1 MVPVPGAAPGDMAG
15 ASMRRSGATTMIE
28 RPETPPRVRAELK
41 EGRAHYQRLEAK
53 MDKLEQAQ
61 QRHEAQARE
70 DLTSAREERREM
82 DRRLDALSASQ
93 ARGEERLAALS
104 AAVVELRTGQKEGWA
119 EAVERERAR
128 VVREEA
134 MAGQLARIL
143 GAMAM
148 ASAVARDRAG
158 TADPGGEGGA
168 LVAAPMSQSRRGAVA
183 GVGGLSLATILAIVA
198 ALGSLPVAV
207 QWVLIVVASAAGLGA
222 VVVGVRWGWRIAG
235 GSP

>member
-1 MVPVPGAAPGDMAG
+1 
-15 ASMRRSGATTMIE
+15 MIE

-134 MAGQLARIL
+134 MAGQLTRIL
-143 GAMAM
+143 SAMA
-148 ASAVARDRAG
+148 AATAVARDRAG

-168 LVAAPMSQSRRGAVA
+168 LVVTAPMSQSRRGAVA

>member
-1 MVPVPGAAPGDMAG
+1 
-15 ASMRRSGATTMIE
+15 
-28 RPETPPRVRAELK
+28 
-41 EGRAHYQRLEAK
+41 

-70 DLTSAREERREM
+70 DLTAAREERREM

-93 ARGEERLAALS
+93 ARGEERLTALA

-119 EAVERERAR
+119 EAAERERGR

-134 MAGQLARIL
+134 IAGQLARIL
-143 GAMAM
+143 SAMA
-148 ASAVARDRAG
+148 AATAVARDRAG
-158 TADPGGEGGA
+158 TADPGGEGGS
-168 LVAAPMSQSRRGAVA
+168 LVVTAPMSQSRRGAVA
-183 GVGGLSLATILAIVA
+183 NVGGLSLATILAIVA
-198 ALGSLPVAV
+198 ALGSLPPAV